1 MEWDIQNERS
11 FKISAELGR
20 LLAEQTDFFK
30 KTEHTS
36 DELREYRRSR
46 ERVRELFTELEQSR
60 KAA

>member
-1 MEWDIQNERS
+1 MEWDIRNNRS